1 MKKRLLSILLLLAV
15 AITFVGCKNN
25 SSVDSTNS
33 SEYSLKAT
41 IELIEDGESFK
52 KETLNFNEGEKLLD
66 VMKRNLEVEEK
77 DGFITSID
85 GHTQDEGSKKYWL
98 YTVNGEMAEV
108 GANQFELHDKDE
120 VVFTLEE
127 LKNE

>member
-1 MKKRLLSILLLLAV
+1 MKKRLLSIFLLLAV

-25 SSVDSTNS
+25 SNTDSTTS
-33 SEYSLKAT
+33 GEYSLEAT

-66 VMKRNLEVEEK
+66 VMKRNLEVVEK
-77 DGFITSID
+77 DGFITSIE
-85 GHTQDEGSKKYWL
+85 GHAQDEDSNKYWL

-108 GANQFELHDKDE
+108 GANQFELHDRDE

>member
-1 MKKRLLSILLLLAV
+1 MKKRFLSILLLLTV
-15 AITFVGCKNN
+15 TLTFVGCKNN
-25 SSVDSTNS
+25 SNADSTTS
-33 SEYSLKAT
+33 SEYSLEAT

-52 KETLNFNEGEKLLD
+52 KETLDFNEGEKLLD
-66 VMKRNLEVEEK
+66 VMKRSLEVEEK

>member
-1 MKKRLLSILLLLAV
+1 MKKRFLSILLLLAV
-15 AITFVGCKNN
+15 AFTFVGCKNN
-25 SSVDSTNS
+25 SNTDSTTS
-33 SEYSLKAT
+33 SEYSLEAT

-85 GHTQDEGSKKYWL
+85 GHAQDEGSKKYWL

>member
-1 MKKRLLSILLLLAV
+1 MKKRFLSILLLLAV
-15 AITFVGCKNN
+15 AITFVACKNN
-25 SSVDSTNS
+25 STTDSTTS

-77 DGFITSID
+77 DGFITSIE
-85 GHTQDEGSKKYWL
+85 GHTQDGNLNKYWL
-98 YTVNGEMAEV
+98 YTVNGKMAEV

-127 LKNE
+127 LKEE

>member
-1 MKKRLLSILLLLAV
+1 MKKRLLSIALLLTVVL
-15 AITFVGCKNN
+15 TFVGCKNN
-25 SSVDSTNS
+25 SNTDSTS
-33 SEYSLKAT
+33 SEYKLQAT
-41 IELIEDGESFK
+41 IELIENGESFK
-52 KETLNFNEGEKLLD
+52 KETLSFNEGEKLLD

-77 DGFITSID
+77 DGFITSIE
-85 GHTQDEGSKKYWL
+85 GHAQDEKTNKYWL
-98 YTVNGEMAEV
+98 YTVNGKMAEV

>member
-1 MKKRLLSILLLLAV
+1 MKKRLLSIALLLTVLL
-15 AITFVGCKNN
+15 TFVGCKNN
-25 SSVDSTNS
+25 SNTDSTS
-33 SEYSLKAT
+33 SEYKLQAT

-52 KETLNFNEGEKLLD
+52 KETLSFNEGEKLLD
-66 VMKRNLEVEEK
+66 VMKRNLEVSEK
-77 DGFITSID
+77 DGFITSIE
-85 GHTQDEGSKKYWL
+85 GHSQDEKTNKYWL
-98 YTVNGEMAEV
+98 YTVKGKMAEV

>member
-1 MKKRLLSILLLLAV
+1 MKKRLLSIALLLTVVL
-15 AITFVGCKNN
+15 TFVGCKNN
-25 SSVDSTNS
+25 SNTDSTS
-33 SEYSLKAT
+33 SEYKLQAT

-52 KETLNFNEGEKLLD
+52 KETLSFNEGEKLLD
-66 VMKRNLEVEEK
+66 VMKRNLEVSEK
-77 DGFITSID
+77 DGFITSIE
-85 GHTQDEGSKKYWL
+85 GHSQDENSNKYWL
-98 YTVNGEMAEV
+98 YTVNGKMAEV

>member
-1 MKKRLLSILLLLAV
+1 MKKRLLSIALLLTVVL
-15 AITFVGCKNN
+15 TFVGCKNN
-25 SSVDSTNS
+25 SNTDSTS
-33 SEYSLKAT
+33 SEYKLQAT

-52 KETLNFNEGEKLLD
+52 KETLSFNEGEKLLD
-66 VMKRNLEVEEK
+66 VMKRNLELEEK

-85 GHTQDEGSKKYWL
+85 GHTQDEDSNKYWL

-108 GANQFELHDKDE
+108 GANQFELQDKDE

>member
-1 MKKRLLSILLLLAV
+1 MKKRLLSIALLLTVVL
-15 AITFVGCKNN
+15 TFVGCKNN
-25 SSVDSTNS
+25 SNTDSTSN
-33 SEYSLKAT
+33 EYKLQAT

-52 KETLNFNEGEKLLD
+52 KETLNFNKGEKLLD
-66 VMKRNLEVEEK
+66 VMKRNLEVSEK
-77 DGFITSID
+77 DRFITSIE
-85 GHTQDEGSKKYWL
+85 GHSQDEKTNKYWL
-98 YTVNGEMAEV
+98 YTVNGKMAEV

>member
-1 MKKRLLSILLLLAV
+1 MKKRFLNLLLLLVV

-25 SSVDSTNS
+25 SATDSTTSNK
-33 SEYSLKAT
+33 YSLEAT

-52 KETLNFNEGEKLLD
+52 KETLNFNDGEKLLD

-77 DGFITSID
+77 DGFITSIE
-85 GHTQDEGSKKYWL
+85 GHSQDENSKKYWL
-98 YTVNGEMAEV
+98 YTVNGDMAEV
-108 GANQFELHDKDE
+108 GANQLELHDKDK

>member
-15 AITFVGCKNN
+15 AITFVGCKNHSN
-25 SSVDSTNS
+25 TDSTTS
-33 SEYSLKAT
+33 SEYSLEAT
-41 IELIEDGESFK
+41 IELIEDGVSFK

-85 GHTQDEGSKKYWL
+85 SHNQDEDSNKYWL

-108 GANQFELHDKDE
+108 GANQFELHDRDE
-120 VVFTLEE
+120 VIFTLEE

>member
-1 MKKRLLSILLLLAV
+1 MKKRLLSIALLLTVVL
-15 AITFVGCKNN
+15 TFVGCKNN
-25 SSVDSTNS
+25 SNTDSTS
-33 SEYSLKAT
+33 SEYKLQAT

-52 KETLNFNEGEKLLD
+52 KETLSFNEGEKLLD
-66 VMKRNLEVEEK
+66 VMKRNLEVSEK

-85 GHTQDEGSKKYWL
+85 GHTQDEDSNKYWL

-108 GANQFELHDKDE
+108 GANQFELQDKDE

>member
-1 MKKRLLSILLLLAV
+1 MKKRLLSIALLLTVVL
-15 AITFVGCKNN
+15 TFVGCKNN
-25 SSVDSTNS
+25 SNTDSTSN
-33 SEYSLKAT
+33 EYKLQAT

-77 DGFITSID
+77 DGFITSIE
-85 GHTQDEGSKKYWL
+85 GHRQDEKTNKYWL
-98 YTVNGEMAEV
+98 YTVNGKMAEV

>member
-1 MKKRLLSILLLLAV
+1 MKKRFLSILLLLAV
-15 AITFVGCKNN
+15 AFTFVGCKNN
-25 SSVDSTNS
+25 SNADSTTS
-33 SEYSLKAT
+33 SQYSLEAT
-41 IELIEDGESFK
+41 IELIEDGKSFK
-52 KETLNFNEGEKLLD
+52 KETLDFNEGEKLLD
-66 VMKRNLEVEEK
+66 VMKRSLEVEEK

-127 LKNE
+127 LKSE

>member
-1 MKKRLLSILLLLAV
+1 MKKRLLSIALLLTVVL
-15 AITFVGCKNN
+15 TFVGCKNN
-25 SSVDSTNS
+25 SNTDSTS
-33 SEYSLKAT
+33 SEYKLQAT

-52 KETLNFNEGEKLLD
+52 KETLSFNEGEKLLD
-66 VMKRNLEVEEK
+66 VIKRNLEVEEK

-85 GHTQDEGSKKYWL
+85 GHTQDEDSNKYWL

-108 GANQFELHDKDE
+108 GANQFELHEKDE

>member
-1 MKKRLLSILLLLAV
+1 MKKRLLSIALLLTVVL
-15 AITFVGCKNN
+15 TFVGCKNN
-25 SSVDSTNS
+25 SNTDSTSN
-33 SEYSLKAT
+33 EYKLQAT

-52 KETLNFNEGEKLLD
+52 KETLSFNEGEKLLD
-66 VMKRNLEVEEK
+66 VMKRNLELEEK

-85 GHTQDEGSKKYWL
+85 GHTQDEDSNKYWL

-108 GANQFELHDKDE
+108 GANQFELQDKDE

>member
-1 MKKRLLSILLLLAV
+1 MKKRLLSIFLLLAI
-15 AITFVGCKNN
+15 AITFVGCKN
-25 SSVDSTNS
+25 SSSTDSTS
-33 SEYSLKAT
+33 GEYSLEAT

-77 DGFITSID
+77 DGFITSIE
-85 GHTQDEGSKKYWL
+85 GRAQDEDSNKYWL

-108 GANQFELHDKDE
+108 GANQFELHDRDE
-120 VVFTLEE
+120 VIFTLEE

>member
-1 MKKRLLSILLLLAV
+1 MKKRLLSIALLLTVVL
-15 AITFVGCKNN
+15 TFVGCKNN
-25 SSVDSTNS
+25 SNTDSTS
-33 SEYSLKAT
+33 SEYKLQAT

-52 KETLNFNEGEKLLD
+52 KETLSFNEGEKLLD
-66 VMKRNLEVEEK
+66 VMKRNLEVSEK

-85 GHTQDEGSKKYWL
+85 GHTQDEDSNKYWL

-120 VVFTLEE
+120 VVFKLEE

>member
-1 MKKRLLSILLLLAV
+1 MKKRLLSIALLLTVVL
-15 AITFVGCKNN
+15 TFVGCKSN
-25 SSVDSTNS
+25 SNTDSTS
-33 SEYSLKAT
+33 SEYKLQAT

-52 KETLNFNEGEKLLD
+52 KETLSFNEGEKLLD
-66 VMKRNLEVEEK
+66 VIKRNLEVEEK

-85 GHTQDEGSKKYWL
+85 GHTQDEDSNKYWL

-108 GANQFELHDKDE
+108 GANQFELHEKDE

>member
-1 MKKRLLSILLLLAV
+1 MKKRLLSIALLLTVVL
-15 AITFVGCKNN
+15 TFVGCKNN
-25 SSVDSTNS
+25 SNTDSTS
-33 SEYSLKAT
+33 SEYKLQAT

-66 VMKRNLEVEEK
+66 VMKRNLEVSEK

-85 GHTQDEGSKKYWL
+85 GHSQDENSNKYWL
-98 YTVNGEMAEV
+98 YTVNGKMAEV

-127 LKNE
+127 LKDE

>member
-1 MKKRLLSILLLLAV
+1 MKKRFLSILLLLAV

-25 SSVDSTNS
+25 SNTDSTTS
-33 SEYSLKAT
+33 SEYSLEAT
-41 IELIEDGESFK
+41 IELIEDGVSFK

-85 GHTQDEGSKKYWL
+85 SHNQDEDSNKYWL

-120 VVFTLEE
+120 VIFTLEE

>member
-25 SSVDSTNS
+25 SNTDSTTS
-33 SEYSLKAT
+33 SEYSLEAT
-41 IELIEDGESFK
+41 IELIEDGVSFK

-85 GHTQDEGSKKYWL
+85 SHNQDEDSNKYWL

-120 VVFTLEE
+120 VIFTLEE

>member
-1 MKKRLLSILLLLAV
+1 MKKRFLNLLLLLVV

-25 SSVDSTNS
+25 SNADSTTS

-85 GHTQDEGSKKYWL
+85 GHMQDEDSKKYWL

-108 GANQFELHDKDE
+108 GANQFELRDRDE
-120 VVFTLEE
+120 VVFTLEV
-127 LKNE
+127 LDNE

>member
-1 MKKRLLSILLLLAV
+1 MKKRLLSILLLLAL

-25 SSVDSTNS
+25 SNTDSTTS
-33 SEYSLKAT
+33 SEYSLEAT
-41 IELIEDGESFK
+41 IELIEDGVSFK

-77 DGFITSID
+77 DGFITSIE
-85 GHTQDEGSKKYWL
+85 GHNQDEDSNKYWL

-120 VVFTLEE
+120 VIFTLEE

>member
-1 MKKRLLSILLLLAV
+1 MKKRLLSIFLLLAV
-15 AITFVGCKNN
+15 AITFVGCKDN
-25 SSVDSTNS
+25 SNTDSTTS
-33 SEYSLKAT
+33 GEYSLEAT

-77 DGFITSID
+77 DGFITSIE
-85 GHTQDEGSKKYWL
+85 GHNQDEDSNKYWL

-120 VVFTLEE
+120 VIFTLEE

>member
-1 MKKRLLSILLLLAV
+1 MKKRLLSIFLLLAV

-25 SSVDSTNS
+25 SNTDSTTS
-33 SEYSLKAT
+33 GEYSLEAT

-77 DGFITSID
+77 DGFITSIE
-85 GHTQDEGSKKYWL
+85 GHAQDEASNKYWL
-98 YTVNGEMAEV
+98 YTVNGKMAEV
-108 GANQFELHDKDE
+108 GANQFELHDRDE
-120 VVFTLEE
+120 VIFTLEE

>member
-1 MKKRLLSILLLLAV
+1 MKKRLLSIALLLTVVL
-15 AITFVGCKNN
+15 TFVGCKNN
-25 SSVDSTNS
+25 SNTDSTS
-33 SEYSLKAT
+33 SEYKLQAT

-66 VMKRNLEVEEK
+66 VMKRNLEVSEK

-85 GHTQDEGSKKYWL
+85 GHSQDENSNKYWL
-98 YTVNGEMAEV
+98 YTVNGKMAEV

-127 LKNE
+127 LKAE

>member
-25 SSVDSTNS
+25 SATDSTTS
-33 SEYSLKAT
+33 KEYSLEAT

-85 GHTQDEGSKKYWL
+85 GHMQDEDSKKYWL
-98 YTVNGEMAEV
+98 YTVNGKMAEV
-108 GANQFELHDKDE
+108 GANQFELRDRDE
-120 VVFTLEE
+120 VVFTLEV
-127 LKNE
+127 LDNE

>member
-1 MKKRLLSILLLLAV
+1 MKKRLLSIALLLTVVL
-15 AITFVGCKNN
+15 TFVGCKNN
-25 SSVDSTNS
+25 SNTDSTSN
-33 SEYSLKAT
+33 EYKLQAT

-52 KETLNFNEGEKLLD
+52 KETLSFNEGEKLLD
-66 VMKRNLEVEEK
+66 VMNRNLELEEK

-85 GHTQDEGSKKYWL
+85 GHTQDEDSNKYWL

>member
-1 MKKRLLSILLLLAV
+1 MKKRLLSIALLLTVVL
-15 AITFVGCKNN
+15 TFVGCKNN
-25 SSVDSTNS
+25 SNTDSTSN
-33 SEYSLKAT
+33 EYKLQAT

-52 KETLNFNEGEKLLD
+52 KETLSFNEGEKLLD
-66 VMKRNLEVEEK
+66 VMKRNLELEEK

-85 GHTQDEGSKKYWL
+85 GHTQDEDSNKYWL

-108 GANQFELHDKDE
+108 GANQFELRDKDE